1 MYVNL
6 SAVSYRVQM
15 GASDQGGVTGSW
27 ELPHMGAG
35 NLNQF
40 LCRGVLCSSLLSHHW
55 SAFVLIMQLLKYHD
69 FKMPLTLEEHITLM
83 PFQPRWTTRKT
94 LASLMIA
101 CPSLQPLFHIAF
113 DGLIISLIYALLFY
127 SSELGTRVF
136 MGITCKTV
144 VYIKVIMCHRCFTI
158 AKNY

>member
-1 MYVNL
+1 
-6 SAVSYRVQM
+6 M

-35 NLNQF
+35 KLNQF

-101 CPSLQPLFHIAF
+101 CPSLKPLFHIAF
-113 DGLIISLIYALLFY
+113 DGLITSLIYALLFY

>member
-1 MYVNL
+1 MYVNP

-15 GASDQGGVTGSW
+15 GASDQGGVTGSC
-27 ELPHMGAG
+27 ELPPMGAA

-40 LCRGVLCSSLLSHHW
+40 LCRRVLCSSLLSHHW
-55 SAFVLIMQLLKYHD
+55 SSFVLIMQLLKYHD

-101 CPSLQPLFHIAF
+101 CPSTLISYCIRRSYHFTYIYLAFLFLRTRYSCLY
-113 DGLIISLIYALLFY
+113 GYYA
-127 SSELGTRVF
+127 
-136 MGITCKTV
+136 
-144 VYIKVIMCHRCFTI
+144 
-158 AKNY
+158 